1 MAASKPP
8 PTPQPA
14 PPKSNGSSKRA
25 PALPML
31 YKRLEPF
38 SRDRHAALRLRK
50 PDDYG
55 FARNAGV
62 VPLTLTEFAAAA
74 QYYPIVFLQGP
85 GAKQPMPVAILG
97 SRPEENLYVDAA
109 GRWRPGYYVPAYLRR
124 FPFITGDGAKPGQA
138 VVFVDVE
145 SDKLSP
151 SDGRAL
157 FAKGEPTEFA
167 KGAIELCQRYHQA
180 AMLTDRFAQAIGA
193 AGVLTDRVIEAKDQT
208 GAKLSWRGMKAV
220 DQEKLTKVD
229 GKEFLLWR
237 DRNWLAPIY
246 LHQFSM
252 SHFGEIAATTLATQG
267 AKAAGKAK

>member
-1 MAASKPP
+1 MAATKP
-8 PTPQPA
+8 PTPPQA
-14 PPKSNGSSKRA
+14 APKSNGSTKRA

-31 YKRLEPF
+31 YKRLEPV

-55 FARNAGV
+55 FARRAGV

-74 QYYPIVFLQGP
+74 QYYPIVFLQSSP
-85 GAKQPMPVAILG
+85 AKRPMPVAVLG
-97 SRPEENLYVDAA
+97 SRPEENIHIDEA
-109 GRWRPGYYVPAYLRR
+109 GRWRAGHYIPAYLRR
-124 FPFITGDGAKPGQA
+124 YPFITGEGAKPGQA
-138 VVFVDVE
+138 VVFVDVD

-151 SDGRAL
+151 TEGRAL
-157 FAKGEPTEFA
+157 FAKGETTEFA

-180 AMLTDRFAQAIGA
+180 AALTERFAQALA
-193 AGVLTDRVIEAKDQT
+193 ASGVLSDRVIEAKDQA

-229 GKEFLLWR
+229 GKEFLAWR
-237 DRNWLAPIY
+237 DRNWLAPLY

-252 SHFGEIAATTLATQG
+252 SHFGEIAATALATQG
-267 AKAAGKAK
+267 AKPAGKK